1 MDGSA
6 LEDRAVLQNKQPECK
21 SLFLLGSLSNGTMGV
36 T

>member
-6 LEDRAVLQNKQPECK
+6 LEDWAVLQNKQPECK
-21 SLFLLGSLSNGTMGV
+21 SSFLAASLFNCTAGV